1 VGRWAVFLRG
11 FEDSVF
17 VMAVYSDF
25 QAKKPFKP
33 TFVKKNRMITS
44 LAQLDLNG
52 SYTYADYLTWKF
64 DQALELLRGRIK
76 LMSAPNRLHQ
86 KLSWRLSGLI
96 FNHFKNHRCEAYA
109 APFDVR
115 LYNRQKSL
123 KADRDIYTVVQ
134 PDLCVVCDLEKLD
147 DRGCLGAPD
156 LVVEILSPGN
166 SAKEMR
172 DKKSIYEESGVR
184 EYWIVDPTHET
195 IARFNLEENGLYG
208 RPLIFVNDD
217 RMPSEIFPDFEVQ
230 LSEVFP
236 SPEGELASS

>member
-1 VGRWAVFLRG
+1 
-11 FEDSVF
+11 
-17 VMAVYSDF
+17 
-25 QAKKPFKP
+25 
-33 TFVKKNRMITS
+33 MITS
-44 LAQLDLNG
+44 LAQLDPNA
-52 SYTYADYLTWKF
+52 SYTYADYLGWKL
-64 DQALELLRGRIK
+64 DQALELLRGKVR

-86 KLSWRLSGLI
+86 KLSWRMTVL
-96 FNHFKNHRCEAYA
+96 FDHHFKGHPCEAYA

-115 LYNRQKSL
+115 LYNRKKSL

-166 SAKEMR
+166 AAKEMR
-172 DKKSIYEESGVR
+172 DKKNIYEEAGVR
-184 EYWIVDPTHET
+184 EYWIVNPTHET
-195 IARFNLEENGLYG
+195 ITRFNLEEEGVYG

-217 RMPSEIFPDFEVQ
+217 LMPSEIFPDLLVQ

-236 SPEGELASS
+236 APGLCQKGR